1 MLDAKS
7 FLDVLRECFEKRG
20 FIVDHDKLIQF
31 ETYAQE
37 LKDWNTRINLTSITD
52 DADIIDKHFIDS
64 LLIFRYHTIK
74 DRSKVADIG
83 TGAGLPGI
91 AIKIYKPDISLLL
104 LESIEKKARFLDHIT
119 KKLGINDVS
128 IINGRAE
135 VTAHDP
141 IYRESYDLVV
151 ARCVARLPT
160 LAEYC
165 LPYVS
170 IDGYFVAYK
179 GQEADIEIKES
190 QNALE
195 KLGGRFERVE
205 IDESYP
211 DRRRLVFIRKVKR
224 TPEQYPR
231 RPGIPKKSPLR

>member
-1 MLDAKS
+1 MSDAQS
-7 FLDVLRECFEKRG
+7 FIDVLRKRFEKRG
-20 FIVDHDKLIQF
+20 FAVDYDKLIQF
-31 ETYAQE
+31 ETYAKG

-52 DADIIDKHFIDS
+52 DIDIIDKHFIDS
-64 LLIFRYHTIK
+64 LLIFRYYTFK
-74 DRSKVADIG
+74 NKSKVVDIG

-104 LESIEKKARFLDHIT
+104 LESIEKKVQFLNHIA
-119 KKLGINDVS
+119 KKLGINDIN
-128 IINGRAE
+128 IINERAE
-135 VTAHDP
+135 VTAHNP
-141 IYRESYDLVV
+141 THRESYDLVV

-179 GQEADIEIKES
+179 GQEAEFEIKES
-190 QNALE
+190 HNALE
-195 KLGGRFERVE
+195 KLGGRFERLE

-211 DRRRLVFIRKVKR
+211 DRRRLIFIKKVKR

-231 RPGIPKKSPLR
+231 RPGIPKKSPL